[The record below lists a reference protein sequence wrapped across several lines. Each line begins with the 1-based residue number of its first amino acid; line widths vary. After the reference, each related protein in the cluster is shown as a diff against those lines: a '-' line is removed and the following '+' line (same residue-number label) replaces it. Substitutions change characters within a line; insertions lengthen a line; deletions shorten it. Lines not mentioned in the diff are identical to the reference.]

1 MKRRTFLKAGTAVAA
16 GAAAAT
22 SVLLDNI
29 YAKPSTPLSLLA
41 QINAAENDKILVLV
55 QLFGGNDGLNTVIP
69 ALDDRY
75 YQIRPSI
82 AIPKAQCWNSIGDIY
97 LHPALAAGNK
107 QGMAHMLDVGSLVI
121 VQGIGYDH
129 PNLSHFRST
138 DIWLSGIN
146 NSDPNVRLDTGWLGR
161 YLEAKYPNFPNA
173 LPPDPLAINFGGFSL
188 ALTSDKGRMGIEVEN
203 PGQLSGASTTGAETL
218 DTEANGTHYER
229 EYGFIAD
236 IANRSNTYAARVKQ
250 AYADGKTRLKATYAT
265 DSFSQQMAS
274 VAALIAGGLDTR
286 VYVVTL
292 GGFDTHVSQQDAAN
306 PMGGAQPAL
315 LARLADGIAQF
326 QYDLLMMGSVAG
338 TKVADRVVGMTIS
351 EFGRRPYENGSL
363 GTDHGA
369 ASVQFLFG
377 TQVSSG
383 VYGNP
388 PDLTNFDANGDLRWQ
403 IDYRQIYASV
413 LTTWFGMTL
422 TDARAVLNDD
432 ALTPVDV
439 IKSQAGGV
447 TSQDPLSQEIAL
459 SVSPNPFSTHS
470 RISLVMPSS
479 EWLSLKLV
487 TTDGRVIEQFVDRTL
502 AAGTYEFAI
511 GNSSGAGLPATAGL
525 PAGAYMLMASTPSQR
540 VVRILQ
546 RY

>member
-1 MKRRTFLKAGTAVAA
+1 MKRRTFITS
-16 GAAAAT
+16 AAAAAAG
-22 SVLLDNI
+22 SVLLDSVQ
-29 YAKPSTPLSLLA
+29 ARPSSPLALLA

-107 QGMAHMLDVGSLVI
+107 QGMARMLDVGSLVI

-161 YLEAKYPNFPNA
+161 YLEKKYPNFPNA

-188 ALTSDKGRMGIEVEN
+188 ALTSEKGRMGIEVEN
-203 PGQLSGASTTGAETL
+203 PSQLSGGSATGAETL
-218 DTEANGTHYER
+218 DPDATGTRYEI
-229 EYGFIAD
+229 EYNFIAD
-236 IANRSNTYAARVKQ
+236 IANRSNTYASRVKS
-250 AYADGKTRLKATYAT
+250 AYAAGKTRLKGAYGS

-292 GGFDTHVSQQDAAN
+292 GGFDTHVSQQQPEVA
-306 PMGGAQPAL
+306 MGGAQPAL

-326 QYDLLMMGSVAG
+326 QYDLLMLDQAG
-338 TKVADRVVGMTIS
+338 TKVSDRVVGMTIS

-377 TQVSSG
+377 TQVNSG

-413 LTTWFGMTL
+413 LTTWFGLTL
-422 TDARAVLNDD
+422 DEARTVLNDD
-432 ALTPVDV
+432 SLTPVDV
-439 IKSQAGGV
+439 IKSQQGGV
-447 TSQDPLSQEIAL
+447 SRDALSQNISL
-459 SVSPNPFSTHS
+459 SVNPNPFSQYS
-470 RISLVMPSS
+470 RIALELPKS
-479 EWLSLKLV
+479 EWISLRLV
-487 TTDGRVIEQFVDRTL
+487 TTDGRVLEQFVDRTL
-502 AAGTYEFAI
+502 AAGSYEFSVGSA
-511 GNSSGAGLPATAGL
+511 L
-525 PAGAYMLMASTPSQR
+525 PAGAYMLMASTPTQR

-546 RY
+546 RH

>member
-1 MKRRTFLKAGTAVAA
+1 MKRRTFITS
-16 GAAAAT
+16 AAAT
-22 SVLLDNI
+22 AASSVLLDRVM
-29 YAKPSTPLSLLA
+29 ARPSTPLPLLA

-69 ALDDRY
+69 ALDDNY
-75 YQIRPSI
+75 YNIRPGI
-82 AIPKAQCWNSIGDIY
+82 AIPKASCWNSIGDIY
-97 LHPALAAGNK
+97 LHPALAQGNK
-107 QGMAHMLDVGSLVI
+107 QGLAHMLDVGSLVI

-161 YLEAKYPNFPNA
+161 YLEAKYPSFPNS
-173 LPPDPLAINFGGFSL
+173 LPNDPLAINFGGFSL
-188 ALTSDKGRMGIEVEN
+188 SLTASKGRMGIEVEN
-203 PGQLSGASTTGAETL
+203 PSQLAGGAASGAATL
-218 DTEANGTHYER
+218 DPEATGTRFETEVS
-229 EYGFIAD
+229 FISD
-236 IANRSNTYAARVKQ
+236 IANRSNTYAQRVKD
-250 AYADGKTRLKATYAT
+250 AYNTGKTKLKGSYSE

-292 GGFDTHVSQQDAAN
+292 GGFDTHVSQQDPTN
-306 PMGGAQPAL
+306 PMQGVQPAL

-326 QYDLLMMGSVAG
+326 QYDVLMLDQSG
-338 TKVADRVVGMTIS
+338 TTVSDRVIGMTVS

-377 TQVSSG
+377 TQVNSG
-383 VYGNP
+383 VYGNA

-403 IDYRQIYASV
+403 IDYRQIYTSV

-422 TDARAVLNDD
+422 DEARTVLQDD
-432 ALTPVDV
+432 TLTPVDV
-439 IKSQAGGV
+439 IRAQQAGVPSRGL
-447 TSQDPLSQEIAL
+447 PKNIGL
-459 SVSPNPFSTHS
+459 SVSPNPFGSTS
-470 RISLVMPSS
+470 RVYLELPEVSPVSIRIVS
-479 EWLSLKLV
+479 
-487 TTDGRVIEQFVDRTL
+487 TDGREVQQIVDRTL
-502 AAGTYEFAI
+502 A
-511 GNSSGAGLPATAGL
+511 SGSYQFTIDSDLA
-525 PAGAYMLMASTPSQR
+525 AGAYLVMLTTPNERITR
-540 VVRILQ
+540 VIQ